1 MKKEYDF
8 EAIYNNEVS
17 PLMKQIIEICKEHD
31 MTFFTCFAYKTEHVS
46 ASLNYSPEHPSRI
59 ILVLDE
65 AFKSE
70 VTMNKG
76 DKK

>member
-1 MKKEYDF
+1 MQRTRYD
-8 EAIYNNEVS
+8 I
-17 PLMKQIIEICKEHD
+17 
-31 MTFFTCFAYKTEHVS
+31 FTCFAYKTEHVS

-76 DKK
+76 DTK